1 MTTGPQAGSTGSGR
15 TQDVGWCLLFT
26 AVAIGLFLV
35 FRFVL

>member
-1 MTTGPQAGSTGSGR
+1 MTTGPQAGSAGSGR
-15 TQDVGWCLLFT
+15 AQDVGWCLLFA